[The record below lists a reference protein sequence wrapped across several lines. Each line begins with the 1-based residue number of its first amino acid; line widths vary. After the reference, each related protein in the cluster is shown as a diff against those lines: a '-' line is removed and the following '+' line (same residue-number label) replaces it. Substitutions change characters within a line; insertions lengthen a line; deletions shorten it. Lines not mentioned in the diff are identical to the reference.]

1 MKVWNDTFTDTNT
14 GTYTDTYT
22 NTDANADTNTNTDGG
37 RVIIGEVSLQKS
49 FLYSGC
55 MCWEDDL
62 KNLNGPQ
69 QWGQPQKQK
78 GLAHC
83 WKAHSAGHT
92 PLCSI

>member
-49 FLYSGC
+49 FPYSGRMSRC
-55 MCWEDDL
+55 ASFF
-62 KNLNGPQ
+62 G
-69 QWGQPQKQK
+69 
-78 GLAHC
+78 
-83 WKAHSAGHT
+83 
-92 PLCSI
+92 